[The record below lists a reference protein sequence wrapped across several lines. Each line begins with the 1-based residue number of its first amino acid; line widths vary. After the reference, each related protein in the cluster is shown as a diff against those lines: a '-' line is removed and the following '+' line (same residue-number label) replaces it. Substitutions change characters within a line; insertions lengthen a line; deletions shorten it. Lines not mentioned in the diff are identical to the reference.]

1 MDYREVIDFW
11 FHETDPRL
19 WFTRDR
25 EFDEKIRKR
34 FQGLWRKAAACEL
47 NSWRDRIQGRLSEII
62 VLDQFSRNLHRGSA
76 QAFSCDPLALA
87 LAQEAVATGRDR
99 VLPARQRAFL
109 YMPFMHSESLL
120 IHEQAMELFSG
131 PGLEDSLKHEIR
143 HREIILR
150 FGRYPHRNAVLGRS
164 STPEEEA
171 FLEKPGS
178 RF

>member
-11 FHETDPRL
+11 FHEAGPRR
-19 WFTRDR
+19 WFARDSK
-25 EFDEKIRKR
+25 FDERIRER
-34 FQGLWRKAAACEL
+34 FQGLWQEAAACEL
-47 NSWRDRIQGRLSEII
+47 YPWRDRIQGRLAEILL
-62 VLDQFSRNLHRGSA
+62 LDQFSRNLHRGSA
-76 QAFSCDPLALA
+76 QAFSRDPLALA

-120 IHEQAMELFSG
+120 IHEQAMALFAQ
-131 PGLEDSLKHEIR
+131 PGLEDSLKYETR
-143 HREIILR
+143 HREIIRR
-150 FGRYPHRNAVLGRS
+150 FGRYPHRNAILGRS